1 MPPKRKA
8 ADATTPPDSFNG
20 SAPQRIGHWLMKAE
34 PDTRY
39 ERGHDVAFSI
49 DHLAACKITKW
60 DGVRNPEARTIMKE
74 KMQFGD
80 PVLFYHSNTKIPGV
94 AGLARICSKQSYPD
108 PSAFDRNH
116 AYYDAKSDPEQPK
129 WWLVDVEYV
138 QKLQRLVP
146 LGLLQKLAGKGADA
160 KPLSKVER
168 HDIAYLKNTH
178 LQAIKDMA
186 LLNRGRLSVQPV
198 SKDAYDAVIAL
209 SEKGGWD
216 SWTGKWNP
224 RAGSST
230 ASTSTAASKTTTK
243 KAGLS
248 TAAGEPLQNE
258 NMSKTEPP
266 SKRDTPATKAR
277 RPTPAKKI
285 KPEEPSQACI
295 TEGVRRSSRRRSGA

>member
-129 WWLVDVEYV
+129 C
-138 QKLQRLVP
+138 
-146 LGLLQKLAGKGADA
+146 
-160 KPLSKVER
+160 
-168 HDIAYLKNTH
+168 
-178 LQAIKDMA
+178 
-186 LLNRGRLSVQPV
+186 
-198 SKDAYDAVIAL
+198 
-209 SEKGGWD
+209 
-216 SWTGKWNP
+216 
-224 RAGSST
+224 
-230 ASTSTAASKTTTK
+230 
-243 KAGLS
+243 GLS
-248 TAAGEPLQNE
+248 MS
-258 NMSKTEPP
+258 NMCRSY
-266 SKRDTPATKAR
+266 RDWFLWGCCRNWQVKVQ
-277 RPTPAKKI
+277 I
-285 KPEEPSQACI
+285 QSH
-295 TEGVRRSSRRRSGA
+295 